1 MNVLKLLK
9 NDGTE
14 VMVCQFTYRE
24 YQDVAMSVL
33 DTMTRRY
40 ISDGL
45 FDTAMAIYQ
54 CGSTVHDVSSD
65 LILQYFNLIDFW
77 NSHPNN
83 PVMLA
88 KPTVK
93 KDGSYLEF
101 NTENKK
107 IISDI
112 WLEAYTIYKRKLC
125 SISDFFQTYYPVL
138 KTIDEDDK
146 TRFTDYRLERL
157 QDFANRVAIWQSK
170 GVSYGA
176 AVDACLDDVP
186 CDGMT
191 KDEILKELGEFTP
204 APVPESEKL
213 ILTAGNVKTDNRQY
227 EHRTNEW
234 LEAKIQ
240 DAGYEDDEDL
250 ADQRKL
256 RKYAEKL
263 GLQRKY

>member
-1 MNVLKLLK
+1 MNVLRLLK

-14 VMVCQFTYRE
+14 VKVCQFTYRE

-40 ISDGL
+40 ISEGL

-54 CGSTVHDVSSD
+54 CGSTLHDVSSE
-65 LILQYFNLIDFW
+65 LMLQYSNMIDFW
-77 NSHPNN
+77 NSRPNN

-93 KDGSYLEF
+93 NDGHFLEF
-101 NTENKK
+101 NSENKK
-107 IISDI
+107 NISDI
-112 WLEAYTIYKRKLC
+112 WLEAYTLHKRELC

-138 KTIDEDDK
+138 KTIDEDDE
-146 TRFTDYRLERL
+146 TRFTDYRRERL

-176 AVDACLDDVP
+176 AVDACFDDVP

-191 KDEILKELGEFTP
+191 KDEILKKLGEFTP
-204 APVPESEKL
+204 APVPKSEKL
-213 ILTAGNVKTDNRQY
+213 ILPDNIKRDERQY
-227 EHRTNEW
+227 EQKGIGDW
-234 LEAKIQ
+234 LTAKVQ
-240 DAGYEDDEDL
+240 DAGYLDDEDL
-250 ADQRKL
+250 ADDRL
-256 RKYAEKL
+256 VRKYAEKL
-263 GLQRKY
+263 GLQKKY